1 MSYPEIKDL
10 TKADLKLK
18 LNKMGMSLDRTKH
31 SKDYYA
37 QLYLDKSNAKN
48 KITRDNTS
56 FYNENIINRKRAR
69 TKSNDGE
76 IKEVIKEKR
85 EPIYEEEDYE
95 EREIK
100 DISGDL
106 LHKEE
111 NKNKEKINSTK
122 RKRKKIDEENND
134 YRDSGIKITRL
145 IRIKKRRP
153 KDINST
159 GKKSETKKKSGRKS
173 NNSVRKIRN
182 VRRKIINRI
191 DEDISGEDEY
201 YYYYA
206 NKSQNKKERYY
217 PRNKDGTFKKFRKYN
232 NKENVNNQ
240 NEMKS
245 AERKTSRKRN
255 QKSYD
260 NSKSK
265 TKTKEKRNRRLNF
278 SIIKNDNIEKS
289 DVKNNEEKNIINFG
303 AQDSTKKN
311 NNRFIVN
318 RPISYDQ
325 IENNENVNNNNY
337 NEKELQGKDTYLNV
351 KNENKPKRYNFLI
364 TSDKKSEN
372 ENEEKGEIKVLR
384 GRKVYL
390 KKPGEMEPKPMMEGK
405 EEIPVD
411 LNINDNNGKKQTIQ
425 DNLQYQMNN
434 NLDNNENNNIYA
446 PREPQSKEPVKK
458 TVVYDNNNINDN
470 SKDIN
475 DNYGNQDNNINKTNE
490 YKVDFQKDKNNEN
503 KPMDIDS
510 NFNNQLT
517 LNDKIKYNNDNNI
530 EYNTTSNNNEIIYIN
545 NNNSI
550 NNINKEDINN
560 MRIDNNNNNKV
571 YLNNEN
577 NYYNNNNY
585 EESEIKSTTS
595 SRFTIGSFGSR
606 LINIKNS
613 IMSKYKKYIYLW
625 PLIILI
631 ILGILY
637 FLFND
642 DNYDISRVIIV
653 VSIFMGLIIL
663 YNMIKYWYE
672 LRKYKKLAERDKK
685 KLLELINKKNIRIED
700 IGNQIILL
708 NSFMYERIEQHHMTY
723 DEYMKYVFPELAKIL
738 KKMGLNLYYENI
750 SNDNKNSEFM
760 LEL

>member
-1 MSYPEIKDL
+1 
-10 TKADLKLK
+10 
-18 LNKMGMSLDRTKH
+18 MGMSLDRTKH

-37 QLYLDKSNAKN
+37 QLYIDKSNAKN

-69 TKSNDGE
+69 AKSNDGE
-76 IKEVIKEKR
+76 IKEDINQEKE
-85 EPIYEEEDYE
+85 PNYEEEDYE
-95 EREIK
+95 KREIR
-100 DISGDL
+100 DISADL
-106 LHKEE
+106 LYKEE
-111 NKNKEKINSTK
+111 NENETKRNSTK
-122 RKRKKIDEENND
+122 RKRRKIDEENND

-145 IRIKKRRP
+145 IRIKKRKPRA
-153 KDINST
+153 INST

-173 NNSVRKIRN
+173 NNSIRKIRN
-182 VRRKIINRI
+182 VRRKIINKL

-217 PRNKDGTFKKFRKYN
+217 PRNKDGTFKKIRKYN
-232 NKENVNNQ
+232 NKENEKDQ

-260 NSKSK
+260 YSKSK

-278 SIIKNDNIEKS
+278 SNTKNDNIEKS
-289 DVKNNEEKNIINFG
+289 DVKNNEEKNIIYFG
-303 AQDSTKKN
+303 AQDSNKKN

-325 IENNENVNNNNY
+325 IENNENINNNNF

-364 TSDKKSEN
+364 KSDKKSEN

-390 KKPGEMEPKPMMEGK
+390 KKPGEMEPKPLMQQK

-411 LNINDNNGKKQTIQ
+411 LNINDNNGKKQTMQ
-425 DNLQYQMNN
+425 DNLQHQMNN
-434 NLDNNENNNIYA
+434 NLDNTENNNNYV
-446 PREPQSKEPVKK
+446 PKEQQFNEPIKK
-458 TVVYDNNNINDN
+458 TVVYDVNNINYNSNNINDN
-470 SKDIN
+470 YGSQDIN
-475 DNYGNQDNNINKTNE
+475 NSKNNE
-490 YKVDFQKDKNNEN
+490 YKGNFHNDKNNEN
-503 KPMDIDS
+503 MPMDIDS
-510 NFNNQLT
+510 NNNNQPT
-517 LNDKIKYNNDNNI
+517 LNDKIIYNNGNDI
-530 EYNTTSNNNEIIYIN
+530 EYNTTNNNNEFVNIN
-545 NNNSI
+545 NNNSNN
-550 NNINKEDINN
+550 NNINNNDINN
-560 MRIDNNNNNKV
+560 MHIDNNNNNKE

-577 NYYNNNNY
+577 NYCNNNNY

-595 SRFTIGSFGSR
+595 SRFTIGSLGSR
-606 LINIKNS
+606 LNNIKNS
-613 IMSKYKKYIYLW
+613 IMNKYKKYIYLW

-708 NSFMYERIEQHHMTY
+708 NNFMYERIEQHHMTY
-723 DEYMKYVFPELAKIL
+723 EEYMKYVFPELAKIL

>member
-18 LNKMGMSLDRTKH
+18 LSKMGMSLDRTKH
-31 SKDYYA
+31 PKDYYA

-56 FYNENIINRKRAR
+56 FYNESIISRKRAR

-76 IKEVIKEKR
+76 IKEVISEKKE
-85 EPIYEEEDYE
+85 PNYDEEDYQ

-100 DISGDL
+100 DISADL
-106 LHKEE
+106 LYKEE
-111 NKNKEKINSTK
+111 NEKETK
-122 RKRKKIDEENND
+122 RMRKKIDEENND

-145 IRIKKRRP
+145 IRIKKRQP
-153 KDINST
+153 KAINSN
-159 GKKSETKKKSGRKS
+159 GKKSESKKKSGRKS

-182 VRRKIINRI
+182 VRRKIINRL

-217 PRNKDGTFKKFRKYN
+217 PRNKDGTFKKYKKNN
-232 NKENVNNQ
+232 NKENEKDQ

-255 QKSYD
+255 EKSYD
-260 NSKSK
+260 YSKSK

-278 SIIKNDNIEKS
+278 SNTKNDNIEKS
-289 DVKNNEEKNIINFG
+289 YIKNNEEKNIINFG

-337 NEKELQGKDTYLNV
+337 NEKKLQGKDTFLNV

-364 TSDKKSEN
+364 KSDKKSEN
-372 ENEEKGEIKVLR
+372 ENEEKEEIKVLR

-390 KKPGEMEPKPMMEGK
+390 KKTGEMEPKPMMKGK

-411 LNINDNNGKKQTIQ
+411 LNINDNNGKRQIIQ
-425 DNLQYQMNN
+425 DNLQHQMNN
-434 NLDNNENNNIYA
+434 NLDNTENNNIYA
-446 PREPQSKEPVKK
+446 PRGQQSNEPIKM
-458 TVVYDNNNINDN
+458 TAVYDDNNINDN

-490 YKVDFQKDKNNEN
+490 YKVDFYNDKNNEN
-503 KPMDIDS
+503 NDNKPMAIDS
-510 NFNNQLT
+510 NNENQLT
-517 LNDKIKYNNDNNI
+517 LNDKIIYNNDNNI
-530 EYNTTSNNNEIIYIN
+530 EYNNATSNNNEVTNIN

-550 NNINKEDINN
+550 NNINNEDINN
-560 MRIDNNNNNKV
+560 MHIDNNDNNKA
-571 YLNNEN
+571 YLNNGN
-577 NYYNNNNY
+577 NYYNNNNNY

-595 SRFTIGSFGSR
+595 SRFTIGTIGSR

-613 IMSKYKKYIYLW
+613 IMNKYKKYIYLW

-653 VSIFMGLIIL
+653 ISIFMGLIIL
-663 YNMIKYWYE
+663 YNMIKYCYE

-685 KLLELINKKNIRIED
+685 KLLDLINKKNIRIED

-708 NSFMYERIEQHHMTY
+708 NNFMYERIEEHHMNY

-738 KKMGLNLYYENI
+738 KKMRLNLYYENI